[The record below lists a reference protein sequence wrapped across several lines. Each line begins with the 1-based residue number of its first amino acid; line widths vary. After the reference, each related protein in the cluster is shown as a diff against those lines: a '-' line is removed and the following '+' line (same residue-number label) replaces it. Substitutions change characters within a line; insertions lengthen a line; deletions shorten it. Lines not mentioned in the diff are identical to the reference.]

1 MATGIR
7 DVIMPLDN
15 SEKNLKGKLKAS
27 IKKSYKMDSVNF
39 FADYTDTGRDLY
51 TTSERINSLSDI
63 LVFLS
68 SSPPCP
74 SCGQSKLM
82 QSERWHPREW
92 FLKFFGRRV
101 LHCNNCGWKRTV
113 KLHRWERET
122 IITALAVLVVLIVY
136 TIHWF
141 WTGK

>member
-1 MATGIR
+1 MTAGTKDI
-7 DVIMPLDN
+7 IMPPDN
-15 SEKNLKGKLKAS
+15 TEKNPKGKLKAS
-27 IKKSYKMDSVNF
+27 IKKGYKMDAVNF
-39 FADYTDTGRDLY
+39 FADYTGTGRDLY
-51 TTSERINSLSDI
+51 AASERINSLSDV

-82 QSERWHPREW
+82 QSERWNPKEW

-101 LHCNNCGWKRTV
+101 FHCSNCGWKITL
-113 KLHRWERET
+113 KLHRWEWET
-122 IITALAVLVVLIVY
+122 IITALAVLAVLIIY
-136 TIHWF
+136 SIHWF